1 MEKENKKA
9 RKIKSAKLNKIL
21 ASGMTGIINKQYEID
36 CDKIKS
42 LDDVVVIFRAMDFT
56 LNWYSEEC
64 PAQFKE
70 LHEKGLLKEK

>member
-9 RKIKSAKLNKIL
+9 RKIKSEKLNNLL
-21 ASGMTGIINKQYEID
+21 ASGITVKQYGID

-42 LDDVVVIFRAMDFT
+42 IDDVVVIFRAMDFT

>member
-1 MEKENKKA
+1 MKTAKKNKSEKLDTLLTS
-9 RKIKSAKLNKIL
+9 R
-21 ASGMTGIINKQYEID
+21 IINKQYVVDFE
-36 CDKIKS
+36 KIKS

-70 LHEKGLLKEK
+70 IYEKGFLKEK